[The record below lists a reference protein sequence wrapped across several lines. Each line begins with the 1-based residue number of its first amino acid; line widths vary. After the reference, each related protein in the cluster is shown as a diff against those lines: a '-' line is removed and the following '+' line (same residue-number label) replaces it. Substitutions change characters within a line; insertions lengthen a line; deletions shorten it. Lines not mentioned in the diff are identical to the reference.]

1 MEFKVPQNVQRED
14 TIIGSITFKQLG
26 ILLIGG
32 GITYVIYLSLANVV
46 EWFIWAPPVGI
57 IGLATLVIA
66 FVKVQDMTFTK
77 AFLYFLEFII
87 NPRKR
92 FYSTNNLL
100 YHHSYSLK
108 PLDLHKT
115 SDKQE
120 IKKVDKRHK
129 IDELSNLLDS

>member
-32 GITYVIYLSLANVV
+32 GITYVIYLSLVNIV
-46 EWFIWAPPVGI
+46 EWFIWAPPVAIVGLSTLI
-57 IGLATLVIA
+57 IT

-77 AFLYFLEFII
+77 AFLYFIEFLM

-100 YHHSYSLK
+100 YHHSYSAK

-115 SDKQE
+115 TQKQG
-120 IKKVDKRHK
+120 IKKEDKRHK
-129 IDELSNLLDS
+129 IEELSNLLDS